1 MDERAAGGYDGGGDG
16 DAGRALGGFAEAARL
31 LEFDQVRRRLAEF
44 ARTPLGRE
52 RCRRLEA
59 VADPLTIAA
68 ALQETTEAR
77 RFADSGGALEFG
89 PEQDLREP
97 VERALLG
104 GLLRGE
110 ELHALRMF
118 VRAARFSRN
127 ELLRDDELPLLAA
140 IAENLP
146 PLGDLD
152 AQIGAAISPAGE
164 VLDYASP
171 LLGRLRAEA
180 RQAQSRLNE
189 IMERQLRRLQR
200 QELVQEPLITQRNG
214 RMVLLVKAEMR
225 YRVPG
230 IVHDVSDSGATVFVE
245 PLPAVDLGNRWRESR
260 LAQEREEERVLR
272 QLSAQAGMYGEDLL
286 LTIDL
291 LARLDLNLAKAR
303 YSAELRA
310 IPPTIDDTPPTHPA
324 HAPGGDA
331 PSAHPAN
338 APGGDAAPSTHPA
351 NIPGRDAPTG
361 HPARAPG
368 GDAAPSTH
376 PANIPGRDAPTTHP
390 ANAPGRDAASS
401 AHTANNPDAG
411 RYPMGGETAA
421 DGGGMAAGGRELRL
435 VRARHPLLAGPV
447 VPIDLTLNEA
457 AGVLLITGPN
467 AGGKTVALKTVGL
480 LALMAHAGLHLPA
493 QAARIPLLDGVY
505 ADIGDQQS
513 IQQSLSTFSSHI
525 ANLRSIMTRATARS
539 LALIDELGSSTDPEE
554 GSALACAILR
564 HFQRMGVLLVGTTHY
579 RGVARA
585 VQEQPG
591 MVNASVDL
599 DPSTLAPTYHLTT
612 GLPGRS
618 YALTIAARLGFPQ
631 EIIDGARAG
640 LSPVEQATESLL
652 QELQRERAVVETLRE
667 EAQTAQAEAARLRD
681 ELERQLESV
690 ETTKANLV
698 EDARR
703 RLQQQTAALQQRLQ
717 QLERQL
723 SRPPAMDAGAGAA
736 SPPPT
741 LTPEE
746 LAAYRNELRMPPA
759 LTPEELAARRA
770 ELRQVERQLD
780 SADWQPIEVR
790 RTPWQ
795 ERLQSGDRVY
805 LRGLAEPVEV
815 ITPPGGDERLEVLLG
830 VMRATVPV
838 YQLER
843 PAEAHPAAARQRVY
857 LDRRA
862 GAPRRPAYEMDLR
875 GFRVDEA
882 IARLEAALND
892 AALDGADT
900 LRIIHGKGTGALRR
914 GLREFLTTHPLAQSH
929 TDGEGPGGE
938 GITIVRI

>member
-16 DAGRALGGFAEAARL
+16 RAADGIGGAAAADGDGGESAGRALGGFAEAARL

-77 RFADSGGALEFG
+77 RFTDSGGALEFG

-310 IPPTIDDTPPTHPA
+310 IPPIIDDTPPTHRIDTPGGDAAPTTHPA
-324 HAPGGDA
+324 NAPGGDAALSNHPANAPGPGDA

-338 APGGDAAPSTHPA
+338 APGGDAALS
-351 NIPGRDAPTG
+351 G
-361 HPARAPG
+361 
-368 GDAAPSTH
+368 
-376 PANIPGRDAPTTHP
+376 HP
-390 ANAPGRDAASS
+390 ANANAPGAR
-401 AHTANNPDAG
+401 
-411 RYPMGGETAA
+411 RYPLMGETAA
-421 DGGGMAAGGRELRL
+421 DGGMAAGGRELRL

-447 VPIDLTLNEA
+447 VPIDLTLNES

-493 QAARIPLLDGVY
+493 QDARIPLLDGVY

-667 EAQTAQAEAARLRD
+667 EAQTAQSEAARLRD
-681 ELERQLESV
+681 ELEGQLESV

-746 LAAYRNELRMPPA
+746 LAAYRNELRTPPGRTPPA

-929 TDGEGPGGE
+929 ADGEGPGGE
-938 GITIVRI
+938 GVTIVRI

>member
-1 MDERAAGGYDGGGDG
+1 MDERAGGYGGGDSRAADG
-16 DAGRALGGFAEAARL
+16 LGAAADGDSDAGRALGGFAEAARL

-77 RFADSGGALEFG
+77 RFTDSGGALEFG

-310 IPPTIDDTPPTHPA
+310 IPPIIDDTPPTHPA
-324 HAPGGDA
+324 DTPGAGDTPTTQPAHAPGGDA
-331 PSAHPAN
+331 ALSNHPAN
-338 APGGDAAPSTHPA
+338 APGGDVALS
-351 NIPGRDAPTG
+351 N
-361 HPARAPG
+361 
-368 GDAAPSTH
+368 
-376 PANIPGRDAPTTHP
+376 HP
-390 ANAPGRDAASS
+390 ANAPG
-401 AHTANNPDAG
+401 AG
-411 RYPMGGETAA
+411 RYPGAGETAA

-447 VPIDLTLNEA
+447 VPIDLTLNES

-493 QAARIPLLDGVY
+493 QDARIPLLDGVY

-640 LSPVEQATESLL
+640 ISPVEQATESLL

-667 EAQTAQAEAARLRD
+667 EAQTAQSEAARLRD

-736 SPPPT
+736 APPPT

-746 LAAYRNELRMPPA
+746 LAAYRNELRRPPGRTPPA

-790 RTPWQ
+790 RTP
-795 ERLQSGDRVY
+795 
-805 LRGLAEPVEV
+805 
-815 ITPPGGDERLEVLLG
+815 
-830 VMRATVPV
+830 
-838 YQLER
+838 
-843 PAEAHPAAARQRVY
+843 
-857 LDRRA
+857 
-862 GAPRRPAYEMDLR
+862 
-875 GFRVDEA
+875 
-882 IARLEAALND
+882 
-892 AALDGADT
+892 
-900 LRIIHGKGTGALRR
+900 
-914 GLREFLTTHPLAQSH
+914 
-929 TDGEGPGGE
+929 
-938 GITIVRI
+938 